1 MLTVETHPTRM
12 ERHDSH
18 IIKFSPWELP
28 GCDFGSNEG
37 VRIFTVKRV
46 SGSFLGI
53 KLTSVRTRSGGVP
66 QFPRWGEAV
75 AIATLLL
82 AAMVLLPATA
92 AGAQQGAAASSAA
105 INATGGPQTL
115 CQPQVINNRRIPKDS
130 ILARMSSH
138 QGDTFDPATVERDFN
153 SLWNTEYFTKVQI
166 ERVDTTSCVQLIVY
180 VWEKPTIRSI
190 DYAGLST
197 VTQSDVQ
204 ERYKKAKVG
213 MSVESQYDPT
223 RVKRAEDVLK
233 DLLSEHG
240 HQFATVRTEIK
251 TSPPSS
257 VGITFRIKEGPTVK
271 VGKIAFDGNYNL
283 SDRVLRNAMVNT
295 RPLGVPHSIILEN
308 LFARTFDASKLD
320 EDTERVRMAYQD
332 RGYFRA
338 QTSDPQTKVRDEGG
352 LNWFTLR
359 PSTGKRID
367 ILMPV
372 EEGGRYKL
380 GAITFSGIDTKQWNM
395 KALRAS
401 IAMKDGDWFNM
412 TLFQKGLKNL
422 REAFGS
428 TGYISMVAEP
438 KPTIDDVKKMVSFE
452 INIDQG
458 KQFYV
463 SRIEFSGNT
472 VTRDKVIRRELLLD
486 EGQVYNSK
494 LWDLSIQRLNQLGYF
509 EVLKVED
516 DTETRQNADDG
527 TVDLLLKLKEKG
539 KNTIGLNGGIS
550 GLSGTFVGLNYSTN
564 NFLGLGETLSATA
577 NVGDLSRNVSF
588 GFNEPYLRNRPIAVG
603 LEVFD
608 RKTDYNPAK
617 AYSISN
623 GTSANVSTAQS
634 SLLTNYNTATTGFT
648 GSISEPL
655 KHLWAGRGVTRIGL
669 TYALSRSSVT
679 TFNDNTRNI
688 FQSLAFRSGV
698 EGQNQLNGIVT
709 STIQPSFSY
718 SSLDR
723 SIGWHAGRDFQLSVQ
738 IAGAGGNVKYISPVA
753 SFRQFYP
760 MKGLRID
767 KEGHNVLGVRLL
779 FAHVSGFGGEVAPPT
794 NRIYG
799 GGESDVR
806 GFDIRA
812 NSPYTF
818 VPLKVQY
825 NLTNP
830 DGSTVPRDP
839 TNPNLGNETI
849 PIPVYRLASV
859 GGDTQF
865 TANVQYQI
873 PLFSTVSMNFFTDLG
888 LTGDLQKGQLL
899 QSAAG
904 VSVLASPLY
913 GCNGS
918 TGNPTGFDNGA
929 CVGGQAIPAFATRQ
943 LNTVPGT
950 NFVPRMSSGA
960 ELQVVLPI
968 VNAPFRLY
976 FAYNPLRLFKNLPQQ
991 LAMPTTCTG
1000 PTGVAGEFCSLFPM
1014 QTGAGQFSYAQA
1026 LQLYGAAYELREPR
1040 KTLRLTV
1047 STTF

>member
-1 MLTVETHPTRM
+1 MAALWV
-12 ERHDSH
+12 
-18 IIKFSPWELP
+18 
-28 GCDFGSNEG
+28 
-37 VRIFTVKRV
+37 
-46 SGSFLGI
+46 
-53 KLTSVRTRSGGVP
+53 
-66 QFPRWGEAV
+66 
-75 AIATLLL
+75 L
-82 AAMVLLPATA
+82 AAMVFVLASSA
-92 AGAQQGAAASSAA
+92 RAQQGAGGTSAA
-105 INATGGPQTL
+105 AGGSQVL

-138 QGDTFDPATVERDFN
+138 QSDPYDAATVERDFN
-153 SLWNTEYFTKVQI
+153 SLWNTGYFTKVQI
-166 ERVDTTSCVQLIVY
+166 EREDTPACVQLVVY

-190 DYAGLST
+190 DYVGLSS

-204 ERYKKAKVG
+204 DRYKKAKVG
-213 MSVESQYDPT
+213 MTVESQYDET
-223 RVKRAEDVLK
+223 RVTRAEDVLK

-240 HQFATVRTEIK
+240 HQFATVQPVIK
-251 TSPPSS
+251 TIPPSS
-257 VGITFRIKEGPTVK
+257 VGITFKIKEGPTVK

-283 SDRVLRNAMVNT
+283 SDRVLRDAMVHT
-295 RPLGVPHSIILEN
+295 KPIGIPHSILLEN
-308 LFARTFDASKLD
+308 LFARTFDASHLD
-320 EDTERVRMAYQD
+320 EDTERVRRAYQD
-332 RGYFRA
+332 HGYFKA

-372 EEGGRYKL
+372 EEGGRYRL
-380 GAITFSGIDTKQWNM
+380 GGINFTGLDAKQWNI
-395 KALRAS
+395 KALRAQFPL
-401 IAMKDGDWFNM
+401 KDGDWYNA
-412 TLFQKGLKNL
+412 TLFLEKGLKNL
-422 REAFGS
+422 HDAFGS
-428 TGYISMVAEP
+428 QGYINMVPDP
-438 KPTIDDVKKMVSFE
+438 KPRFDEAKKLVYWDIDIE
-452 INIDQG
+452 QG

-472 VTRDKVIRRELLLD
+472 VTRDKVIRRELLLE
-486 EGQVYNSK
+486 EGQIYNSK

-509 EVLKVED
+509 EVLKSED
-516 DTETRQNADDG
+516 DTETRPNADDG

-550 GLSGTFVGLNYSTN
+550 GLSGTFIGLNYATN

-577 NVGDLSRNVSF
+577 NVGDLTRNVSL
-588 GFNEPYLRNRPIAVG
+588 GFNEPYLRNRPISVG
-603 LEVFD
+603 AELFS
-608 RKTDYNPAK
+608 RKSDYNPAK
-617 AYSISN
+617 AYSIAN
-623 GTSANVSTAQS
+623 GVSANVSTAQQ
-634 SLLTNYNTATTGFT
+634 SLLTNYNTATDGFT
-648 GSISEPL
+648 ASASEPL
-655 KHLWAGRGVTRIGL
+655 KHLWAGRGVTRVGV
-669 TYALSRSSVT
+669 TYALSRSAVT

-718 SSLDR
+718 TSLDR
-723 SIGWHAGRDFQLSVQ
+723 SIGWHAGRDFNLSVQ

-760 MKGLRID
+760 MSGLRFD
-767 KEGHNVLGVRLL
+767 REGHNVLGIRLL

-818 VPLKVQY
+818 VPVQVPF

-830 DGSTVPRDP
+830 DGTTVPRDP
-839 TNPNLGNETI
+839 TNPSLGNILI
-849 PIPVYRLASV
+849 PLPVYRLASV
-859 GGDTQF
+859 GGDTQI
-865 TANVQYQI
+865 TANLQYQK
-873 PLFSTVSMNFFTDLG
+873 PLFSTVSINFFTDMG

-913 GCNGS
+913 GC
-918 TGNPTGFDNGA
+918 PTFINGA
-929 CVGGQAIPAFATRQ
+929 CYGGQSVAALAARQ

-960 ELQVVLPI
+960 ELQVILPI

-1014 QTGAGQFSYAQA
+1014 QTAAGQFSYAQA